1 MPAAPFADVCGDD
14 DAAAVS
20 HLEVPTHGLRVPL
33 PIFVWDT
40 WFRHAPCG
48 RYSTA
53 EVGAQRPD
61 SICYMEQEDLVRRL
75 QADAQTADELH
86 ARSRDLLISA
96 ARAGTAAGLTQR
108 EIAAALR
115 RSQPEVSRLLRF
127 HGSTDL
133 GRRLAGKR
141 SEVLTV
147 LKRYGATN
155 PRVFGSV
162 ARGTDRP
169 GSDIDLLVDL
179 PSDLSLFALARL
191 ERDLSGILDAPV
203 DVVAASTLRDL
214 VAESARQDAV
224 PL

>member
-1 MPAAPFADVCGDD
+1 M
-14 DAAAVS
+14 
-20 HLEVPTHGLRVPL
+20 
-33 PIFVWDT
+33 
-40 WFRHAPCG
+40 
-48 RYSTA
+48 
-53 EVGAQRPD
+53 
-61 SICYMEQEDLVRRL
+61 
-75 QADAQTADELH
+75 ADELH
-86 ARSRDLLISA
+86 ARSRELLISA

-133 GRRLAGKR
+133 GRRLAR
-141 SEVLTV
+141 RRAEVLTV

-179 PSDLSLFALARL
+179 PRELSLFTLARL
-191 ERDLSGILDAPV
+191 ERDLSEILDAPV
-203 DVVAASTLRDL
+203 DVVTASTLRDP

>member
-1 MPAAPFADVCGDD
+1 MGREDV
-14 DAAAVS
+14 
-20 HLEVPTHGLRVPL
+20 
-33 PIFVWDT
+33 
-40 WFRHAPCG
+40 
-48 RYSTA
+48 
-53 EVGAQRPD
+53 
-61 SICYMEQEDLVRRL
+61 VRRL
-75 QADAQTADELH
+75 QSDARMADELH
-86 ARSRDLLISA
+86 ARSRELLISA

-133 GRRLAGKR
+133 GRRLAR
-141 SEVLTV
+141 RRAEVLTV

-179 PSDLSLFALARL
+179 PRELSLFTLARL
-191 ERDLSGILDAPV
+191 ERDLSEILDAPV
-203 DVVAASTLRDL
+203 DVVTASTLRDP

>member
-1 MPAAPFADVCGDD
+1 
-14 DAAAVS
+14 
-20 HLEVPTHGLRVPL
+20 
-33 PIFVWDT
+33 
-40 WFRHAPCG
+40 
-48 RYSTA
+48 
-53 EVGAQRPD
+53 
-61 SICYMEQEDLVRRL
+61 MEQEDLVRRL

-179 PSDLSLFALARL
+179 PSDISLFALARL
-191 ERDLSGILDAPV
+191 ERDLSEILDAPV
-203 DVVAASTLRDL
+203 DVVAASTLRDP